1 MVEVSARLRSVE
13 IGCGTGGNA
22 VWLAKQGWKVTAVD
36 YSVVAIERGMRM
48 AAEAG
53 VDIEFIEADA
63 SKFQPRGHYDLIT
76 CFYIQLFPQQRA
88 DMLANMSKALAQGGT
103 LLFVSHD
110 KSRPPPGWSRED
122 MQSLTTAEEIA
133 SELSGLQIEQAFV
146 LDHAESCHASS
157 HGDDEKHEHNEH
169 QDSWGPRCSHR
180 ARHRHRD
187 RARTESARCSRD
199 REQQIAEVS
208 GQHEEQRNHGRERRR

>member
-1 MVEVSARLRSVE
+1 MSTDTPEHWNDHWADMEDYGSGSDEILADQVMSLTPGRALE

-36 YSVVAIERGMRM
+36 YSVVAIERGMRL

-53 VDIEFIEADA
+53 VDIEFIVADA

-76 CFYIQLFPQQRA
+76 CFYIQLFPLQRA
-88 DMLANMSKALAQGGT
+88 DLLSNMSGALAPGGT

-110 KSRPPPGWSRED
+110 KSNPPSGWSQED
-122 MQSLTTAEEIA
+122 LLSLTTPGEIVA
-133 SELSGLQIEQAFV
+133 ELSGLQIEQASV

-157 HGDDEKHEHNEH
+157 HGDDEKHEPDER
-169 QDSWGPRCSHR
+169 QDSWESSSTIVR
-180 ARHRHRD
+180 ATRP
-187 RARTESARCSRD
+187 
-199 REQQIAEVS
+199 
-208 GQHEEQRNHGRERRR
+208 GG

>member
-1 MVEVSARLRSVE
+1 MSTDTPEHWNDHWADMEDYGSGSDEILADQIKNLKIGRALE

-22 VWLAKQGWKVTAVD
+22 VWLAKQGWQVTAVD
-36 YSVVAIERGMRM
+36 YSVVAIERGMRL

-110 KSRPPPGWSRED
+110 KSKPPPGWSRED
-122 MQSLTTAEEIA
+122 MQSLTTPEEIVA
-133 SELSGLQIEQAFV
+133 ELSGLQVEQASV

-157 HGDDEKHEHNEH
+157 YSDDEKHEPHEH
-169 QDSWGPRCSHR
+169 QDSWESSSTIVR
-180 ARHRHRD
+180 A
-187 RARTESARCSRD
+187 T
-199 REQQIAEVS
+199 QPVT
-208 GQHEEQRNHGRERRR
+208 